1 MYKLASELEKNK
13 LLAEKR
19 EFKENLQ
26 KKKQQSKVMV
36 DALDNF
42 YKNMIQMLKEK
53 IENEKFE
60 RRIAQQAQQH
70 AISRMKRE
78 LNAQKKTEI
87 ERQLQLLR
95 QEDEKYDFESTN
107 LQKMEH
113 EIVRLYKK

>member
-1 MYKLASELEKNK
+1 
-13 LLAEKR
+13 
-19 EFKENLQ
+19 
-26 KKKQQSKVMV
+26 MV

-60 RRIAQQAQQH
+60 RRIAQQAQQQ
-70 AISRMKRE
+70 AISRMKKE
-78 LNAQKKTEI
+78 LNAQKKQEI

-107 LQKMEH
+107 LQKMEQ